1 MDSPISLFV
10 LFLLAA
16 GAASGETN
24 FTCPA
29 AGGGGGSRGLL
40 VCLPPDYDKDVVS
53 TNKKKHIKVL

>member
-1 MDSPISLFV
+1 MDSPISLYV

-40 VCLPPDYDKDVVS
+40 VCLPPDYDKNVVS
-53 TNKKKHIKVL
+53 RLFF